1 MESFTEVFSWG
12 SDQDGQLGLGGTIG
26 KTFPSPR
33 LCSFNVLIKEL
44 SCGEEHSA
52 FISNQGHIYTMGSN
66 TEGRLGIDDQSVTFS
81 SSPCLVS
88 KLTDKNPVK
97 LACGWGHTAVIT
109 ESGELYTWGV
119 GEFGALGLG
128 SISTQWS
135 PEKVSLFH
143 QFDPIQVSCGS
154 RHMAVLS
161 KSGTVGMTG
170 CGRAGQLGTHK
181 REQENSLVLID
192 CKNVVQIACGV
203 FHTVLLN
210 SKGQVLTAGGNSF
223 GQLGFGNKKSTSTF
237 EQVKGLEGVYVLKVA
252 AGYHSAAVSDNG
264 ELFVWGTGT
273 FGEFLTPH
281 KLYFQDR
288 VKEVSI
294 GGTFSVVYLQN
305 QAVYAWGNNANGELG
320 LNDYEPRTT
329 PTLIPALKGKKINLL
344 ACGGNFCI
352 ALGNNVFGRSRTPGH
367 VRSQSKVESITEKKT
382 EIYSKKTSNHKV
394 QELVQLDEQKKR
406 NERLRL
412 DLDESTSQNIRLKNR
427 SASIENGYRAI
438 ENENFRLKEENQQLL
453 IRLQEIQPKKLRE
466 DNGAQGRDLK
476 LLRDENFMLQ
486 NRVQELMTQ
495 AVEVKKIR
503 EENMT
508 QGRDLKLLRDENFML
523 QNRVQELM
531 TQTVEVKKFREE
543 NMAQGRDL
551 KLLRDENFMLQ
562 SRVQEL
568 MSQVAELPRLK
579 DENQQLLLR
588 YQESQAQYKER
599 HLVELELS
607 KKDLQEERLKV
618 KTIELNYQM
627 LSEEN
632 SKLLKQSEHLFNEL
646 SRTQHDKED
655 FHCMISSKD
664 GEIERIS
671 KAYHELLIQINRL
684 AEENKIFRATN
695 LELEE
700 KNKKLF
706 DNLEKE
712 LAARAHDYKER
723 TLSILATPLGEREN
737 KKSVSPIRT
746 ASISPNRVVSRTE
759 NISRTKLSEVTQ
771 TKIGNTAARM
781 LARMENESALGNLR
795 VSSPGRRSPE
805 RPVPYKAG
813 GVSKEIREILRSK
826 LQEYRE

>member
-1 MESFTEVFSWG
+1 
-12 SDQDGQLGLGGTIG
+12 
-26 KTFPSPR
+26 
-33 LCSFNVLIKEL
+33 
-44 SCGEEHSA
+44 
-52 FISNQGHIYTMGSN
+52 MGSN

-88 KLTDKNPVK
+88 NLSDKSPVK

-109 ESGELYTWGV
+109 ESGDLFSWGV

-135 PEKVSLFH
+135 PQKVSLLS
-143 QFDPIQVSCGS
+143 QFDPMQVSCGS

-161 KSGTVGMTG
+161 KSGSVAMTG

-192 CKNVVQIACGV
+192 CKNVVQVACGV
-203 FHTVLLN
+203 FHTLVLN

-223 GQLGFGNKKSTSTF
+223 GQLGFGNKKSTSAF
-237 EQVKGLEGVYVLKVA
+237 ECVKGLEGVYVLKVA

-281 KLYFQDR
+281 KMYFQDK

-294 GGTFSVVYLQN
+294 GSTFSVAYLQN
-305 QAVYAWGNNANGELG
+305 RTVYAWGNNANGELG
-320 LNDYEPRTT
+320 LNDYEPRTS
-329 PTLIPALKGKKINLL
+329 PTLIPGLKGKKINLL
-344 ACGGNFCI
+344 SCGGNFCV
-352 ALGNNVFGRSRTPGH
+352 ALGNNVIGRSKTPGH
-367 VRSQSKVESITEKKT
+367 VRSHSKVESTTEKKT
-382 EIYSKKTSNHKV
+382 EFYHKTASSHKN
-394 QELVQLDEQKKR
+394 QELVQLEEQKKR
-406 NERLRL
+406 NERLRF
-412 DLDESTSQNIRLKNR
+412 DLDDYTNQNIRLKNK
-427 SASIENGYRAI
+427 SASIENGFRVV
-438 ENENFRLKEENQQLL
+438 ESENFRLKDENQQLL
-453 IRLQEIQPKKLRE
+453 ARLQEMQKQVLEAKKVRE
-466 DNGAQGRDLK
+466 DSGAQGREFK
-476 LLRDENFMLQ
+476 QLRDENFMLQ
-486 NRVQELMTQ
+486 GRVQELMNQ
-495 AVEVKKIR
+495 VVEAKKIR
-503 EENMT
+503 EENAT
-508 QGRDLKLLRDENFML
+508 QGRDLKLLRDENFSL
-523 QNRVQELM
+523 QNRVKELM
-531 TQTVEVKKFREE
+531 NQVLETKKIREE
-543 NMAQGRDL
+543 NGAQARDL
-551 KLLRDENFMLQ
+551 KLLRDENHVIQ
-562 SRVQEL
+562 NRVQEL
-568 MSQVAELPRLK
+568 MSQAAELPKVK
-579 DENQQLLLR
+579 DENQQLLIRLH
-588 YQESQAQYKER
+588 ESQAQYKER
-599 HLVELELS
+599 YLAELELS
-607 KKDLQEERLKV
+607 KKDLQEERLKA
-618 KTIELNYQM
+618 KSIELNYQM

-646 SRTQHDKED
+646 SRAQHDKED
-655 FHCMISSKD
+655 FHCMVSSKD
-664 GEIERIS
+664 AEIERLS

-695 LELEE
+695 FELEE

-737 KKSVSPIRT
+737 KRSVSPIRT

-771 TKIGNTAARM
+771 AKIGNTAARM
-781 LARMENESALGNLR
+781 LARLENESALSNLR
-795 VSSPGRRSPE
+795 VSSPGRKSPE